1 MIVKAKSSCIEWD
14 CNKEKLNIRK
24 HGINF
29 QTASKVFADDDKII
43 LYDTLH
49 SNEEDRYIVLGDI
62 GKILFVV
69 FTYRNDN
76 IRIISAR
83 MATARERKVYY
94 GV

>member
-49 SNEEDRYIVLGDI
+49 SNEEDRYTVLGDI

>member
-1 MIVKAKSSCIEWD
+1 MIVKA
-14 CNKEKLNIRK
+14 N
-24 HGINF
+24 GINF
-29 QTASKVFADDDKII
+29 QTASRVFADDDKII
-43 LYDTLH
+43 LYDTLY